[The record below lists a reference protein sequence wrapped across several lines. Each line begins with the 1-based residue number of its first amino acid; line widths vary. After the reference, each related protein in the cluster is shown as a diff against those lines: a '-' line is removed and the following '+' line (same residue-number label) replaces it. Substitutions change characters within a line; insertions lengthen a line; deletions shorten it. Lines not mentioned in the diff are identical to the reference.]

1 MLFRCNILAIVG
13 GGNHPKYP
21 LNKVMLWDDHQQ
33 KCIGELSFKDT
44 VRAVRL
50 RKDKV
55 VVVLETRI
63 YVYNFSDLK
72 LIDAIETIEN
82 PKGLCSISYGP
93 EKTYLSCLEKGKG
106 RVKINIYDESE
117 LLDQHS
123 IEAHNS
129 TVSCITLNF
138 EGTLLATAS
147 DKGTIIRLFNP
158 ANGEPV
164 KELRR
169 GSDKA
174 EIYNIAMDVDTKWL
188 ACTSDKGTVHIFS
201 LSLLDI
207 KHLKKEET
215 EDEEEKVDDGDP
227 KSKPK
232 NHKHVFKFMKK
243 FSKYFDSEWSF
254 AKYRVTDSRTLCA
267 FTKEENL
274 VVISADGT
282 YYHARLDIKNGGDCK
297 TLEKKKFI

>member
-13 GGNHPKYP
+13 GGSHPKYP
-21 LNKVMLWDDHQQ
+21 TNKVMLWDDHQQ

-44 VRAVRL
+44 VKAVRL

-55 VVVLETRI
+55 IVVLETRI

-72 LIDAIETIEN
+72 LIDALETIEN
-82 PKGLCSISYGP
+82 PKGLCSVSYAP
-93 EKTYLSCLEKGKG
+93 EKTYLACLEKGKG
-106 RVKINIYDESE
+106 MIRINVYDDVECE
-117 LLDQHS
+117 ETRL

-129 TVSCITLNF
+129 SVSCITLNF

-158 ANGEPV
+158 SNGEALQ
-164 KELRR
+164 ELRR

-174 EIYNIAMDVDTKWL
+174 EIYSISIDVDSKWL
-188 ACTSDKGTVHIFS
+188 GCTSDKGTVHIFS
-201 LSLLDI
+201 LAKLEL
-207 KHLKKEET
+207 KHLAVKQ
-215 EDEEEKVDDGDP
+215 DEEDKMELDDP
-227 KSKPK
+227 NRKPK
-232 NHKHVFKFMKK
+232 NHKHVFRFMKK

-254 AKYRVTDSRTLCA
+254 AKFRVTDSRTICA
-267 FTKEENL
+267 FTKDENL

-282 YYHARLDIKNGGDCK
+282 YYLARLDTKNGGECK
-297 TLEKKKFI
+297 LIEEKKFV

>member
-1 MLFRCNILAIVG
+1 MEMLFRCNILALVG

-21 LNKVMLWDDHQQ
+21 MNKVMLWDDHQQ
-33 KCIGELSFKDT
+33 KCIGELAFKDQ
-44 VRAVRL
+44 VKAVRL

-82 PKGLCSISYGP
+82 PKGLCSVSYAP
-93 EKTYLSCLEKGKG
+93 EKTFLACLEKGKG
-106 RVKINIYDESE
+106 RIRVNIYD
-117 LLDQHS
+117 DQETEETHS

-129 TVSCITLNF
+129 SVSCITLNF

-158 ANGEPV
+158 STGEAV

-174 EIYNIAMDVDTKWL
+174 EIYSITIDVETKWL
-188 ACTSDKGTVHIFS
+188 GCTSDKGTVHIFS
-201 LSLLDI
+201 LARLDI
-207 KHLKKEET
+207 KHLK
-215 EDEEEKVDDGDP
+215 
-227 KSKPK
+227 
-232 NHKHVFKFMKK
+232 
-243 FSKYFDSEWSF
+243 
-254 AKYRVTDSRTLCA
+254 
-267 FTKEENL
+267 
-274 VVISADGT
+274 
-282 YYHARLDIKNGGDCK
+282 
-297 TLEKKKFI
+297 